1 MLDKFWEAAGEKL
14 ADRWV
19 SVSTSALIFWL
30 GGLLTWMWS
39 HGGFSALR
47 KVADWAD
54 KQSAL
59 TQLVA
64 LLAAL
69 ISIAASGVIIQRFA
83 SPALRLIEGYWPAPL
98 DRIRRRRTGTIRAK
112 AKHMEDRFQKLADPV
127 LDTKTA
133 TTEQRSEFVNLDQKL
148 RRLPADGDYLPTRTG
163 NILRAGERRPKE
175 KYGLDAV
182 VLWPRLWL
190 LLPAD
195 TRTELSQARASLDTA
210 VGAVIWALLFLG
222 FTFLAWWA
230 VPIAIGIIL
239 VMILYWIPDRA
250 EVFAD
255 LLEAAFD
262 VHRVTIYEHLRWP
275 LPANPHQE
283 HVCGEQLTSYLLR
296 GGDSTT
302 PVFTSPGPPEEAS
315 ATSGR
320 PPASG
325 AAPTTRTRSSATRS
339 DTPSHHEEVS
349 NP

>member
-14 ADRWV
+14 ADRWA
-19 SVSTSALIFWL
+19 SVSTPALIFWL
-30 GGLLTWMWS
+30 GGLLTWMWG

-54 KQSAL
+54 KQSAA
-59 TQLVA
+59 TQIVVLLVA
-64 LLAAL
+64 L
-69 ISIAASGVIIQRFA
+69 IGIAASGVVVQRFA
-83 SPALRLIEGYWPAPL
+83 APALRLIEGYWPAPL
-98 DRIRRRRTGTIRAK
+98 DRIRRWRISTIRAK
-112 AKHMEDRFQKLADPV
+112 AKPLEDQFQDLAGPV
-127 LDTKTA
+127 LDTRTA
-133 TTEQRSEFVNLDQKL
+133 TDDQNREFVKLDEQL
-148 RRLPADGDYLPTRTG
+148 RRLPTDGDYLPTRVG

-195 TRTELSQARASLDTA
+195 TRTELARARSSLDTA

-230 VPIAIGIIL
+230 VLIAIGIIL

-275 LPANPHQE
+275 LPANPHE
-283 HVCGEQLTSYLLR
+283 ERICGEQLTSYLLR
-296 GGDSTT
+296 GKDSTV
-302 PVFTSPGPPEEAS
+302 PAFTSPGPP
-315 ATSGR
+315 
-320 PPASG
+320 
-325 AAPTTRTRSSATRS
+325 
-339 DTPSHHEEVS
+339 
-349 NP
+349 